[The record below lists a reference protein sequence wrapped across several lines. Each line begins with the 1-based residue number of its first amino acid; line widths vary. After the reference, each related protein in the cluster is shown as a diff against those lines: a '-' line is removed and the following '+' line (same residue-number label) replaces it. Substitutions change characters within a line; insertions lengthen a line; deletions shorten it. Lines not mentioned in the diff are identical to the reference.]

1 MAEID
6 SDEDNFMT
14 STISRD
20 QRAIKSA
27 GDNNNH
33 NQNNNSSNSNNSN
46 NNKSSVRDKLKY
58 TEKHATNIS
67 FTSIRVSKL
76 HL

>member
-27 GDNNNH
+27 GDNNN
-33 NQNNNSSNSNNSN
+33 QNNNSNNNNSNN

-76 HL
+76 HF